1 MQEGIWKHHGLQLHM
16 KVKEDLSE
24 QLIFFQRLG
33 GDEGGSHVAI

>member
-1 MQEGIWKHHGLQLHM
+1 METSRLPLHV

-33 GDEGGSHVAI
+33 GNEGGSHVDI